1 MIKRMHIGH
10 RYRVYY
16 CFKEDTRCF
25 DIIGEHLSRADVYA
39 EICYRETVI
48 SGLGVPGLTFEQI
61 ATNAGVT
68 RMQFTYSPAWFYAIA
83 RRCRVDSS
91 EG

>member
-1 MIKRMHIGH
+1 MINRMNIGN

-25 DIIGEHLSRADVYA
+25 DIIGEHLSLADVYA
-39 EICYRETVI
+39 EICCRETII

-61 ATNAGVT
+61 ATNADVT
-68 RMQFTYSPAWFYAIA
+68 RMQFALFPPHGFTRKP
-83 RRCRVDSS
+83 
-91 EG
+91 